1 MAEIICNKNRGYK
14 WMNEK
19 GIYFKGYLQTENGE
33 IWRAEQAI
41 EQLYGIDSFEAFRKY
56 LQNIYGVFAIIM
68 EHGSETWLASDV
80 AGSMPLYYTD
90 DSKVIADDVD
100 AIIKSGNGYEKLDS
114 LRAFELYATSYVG
127 YSNTVYRHIKQI
139 QIGSVCRV
147 DNNSTVEIPYYVHA
161 GRAFDRSEETAIQ
174 ELHEKTQ
181 AMMKRVIAAVEG
193 RPVVISL
200 SGGYDSRYVACSL
213 KDNGVDNVICYT
225 YGREGSFEVEQSRK
239 VANALGYKWYNVQ
252 YNDSEIKALI
262 HEDGYFDYSNRP
274 DYITYLQNYHAVKK
288 LKEMEKLPEN
298 AVFITGLCNDMPTGF
313 YIPDRK
319 EVEQFGFS
327 NEGAAEYNVQ
337 QRFVKFKITEEA
349 ERKYKDDIL
358 KFLREMGVSVT
369 DYESFV
375 SALDCIE
382 TSGFHTHCYLNMNT
396 VHDYFG
402 YEWILPCWDH
412 DMLTY
417 WYSLVPKLRIGQ
429 YLYEKYITEHIGR
442 KYGVGT
448 KKHLNLSAP
457 TPFLD
462 KMKRICG
469 GILVRITYPLGIPI
483 RRNTD
488 VNNFAMFEVELYKA
502 ISQKNAI
509 KADRAGIILL
519 LTIFIMERRY
529 GKNWYR
535 NIKKYLK

>member
-1 MAEIICNKNRGYK
+1 M
-14 WMNEK
+14 
-19 GIYFKGYLQTENGE
+19 
-33 IWRAEQAI
+33 
-41 EQLYGIDSFEAFRKY
+41 
-56 LQNIYGVFAIIM
+56 FAIII

-80 AGSMPLYYTD
+80 AGSIPLYYTD
-90 DSKVIADDVD
+90 DSKIIADDVD
-100 AIIKSGNGYEKLDS
+100 ELLRSAGTYEELDS

-127 YSNTVYRHIKQI
+127 YNNTVYRHIKQI
-139 QIGSVCRV
+139 QIGSACRI

-161 GRAFDRSEETAIQ
+161 GKVCDRSVEAAMQ
-174 ELHEKTQ
+174 ELYERTQ
-181 AMMKRVIAAVEG
+181 AMMKRVIAAAEG

-239 VANALGYKWYNVQ
+239 VADALGYKWYNVQ
-252 YNDSEIKALI
+252 YNDSEIRELI
-262 HEDGYFDYSNRP
+262 HEEEYLDYSNRP
-274 DYITYLQNYHAVKK
+274 DYVAYLQNYHAVKK
-288 LKEMEKLPEN
+288 LKETGMIPDK

-313 YIPDRK
+313 YIPDIK
-319 EVEQFGFS
+319 KAEQFGFS
-327 NEGAAEYNVQ
+327 NKGAAEYNVR
-337 QRFVKFKITEEA
+337 QRFVKFNITEEA

-358 KFLREMGVSVT
+358 KFLQGMDITVK
-369 DYESFV
+369 DYEGFV

-382 TSGFHTHCYLNMNT
+382 TSGFHTHCYLNMNA
-396 VHDYFG
+396 VHDFFG

-412 DMLTY
+412 EMLTY
-417 WYSLVPKLRIGQ
+417 WYSLSPGLRKGQ
-429 YLYEKYITEHIGR
+429 YLYEKYITEHIGG

-462 KMKRICG
+462 RMKRICG
-469 GILVRITYPLGIPI
+469 GILVRITYPLGIPL

-502 ISQKNAI
+502 ICQKSAI
-509 KADRAGIILL
+509 KADRAGVILL
-519 LTIFIMERRY
+519 LTIFMMERRY
-529 GKNWYR
+529 GKTWYR
-535 NIKKYLK
+535 EIKRYLQ

>member
-1 MAEIICNKNRGYK
+1 MAEIICNKNRGYRWTK
-14 WMNEK
+14 NK
-19 GIYFKGYLQTENGE
+19 GIYFKGYLQAEDGE
-33 IWRAEQAI
+33 IWRAEEAI
-41 EQLYGIDSFEAFRKY
+41 DQLLGIESFEEFRKY
-56 LQNIYGVFAIIM
+56 LRNIYGVFAIII

-80 AGSMPLYYTD
+80 AGSIPLYYTD
-90 DSKVIADDVD
+90 DSKIIADDVD
-100 AIIKSGNGYEKLDS
+100 ELLRSAGTYEELDS

-127 YSNTVYRHIKQI
+127 YNNTVYRHIKQI
-139 QIGSVCRV
+139 QIGSACRI

-161 GRAFDRSEETAIQ
+161 GKVCDRSVEAAMQ
-174 ELHEKTQ
+174 ELYERTQ
-181 AMMKRVIAAVEG
+181 AMMKRVIAAAEG

-239 VANALGYKWYNVQ
+239 VADALGYKWYNVQ
-252 YNDSEIKALI
+252 YNDSEIRELI
-262 HEDGYFDYSNRP
+262 HEEEYLDYSNRP
-274 DYITYLQNYHAVKK
+274 DYVAYLQNYHAVKK
-288 LKEMEKLPEN
+288 LKETGMIPDK

-313 YIPDRK
+313 YIPDIK
-319 EVEQFGFS
+319 KAEQFGFS
-327 NEGAAEYNVQ
+327 NKGAAEYNVR
-337 QRFVKFKITEEA
+337 QRFVKFNITEEA

-358 KFLREMGVSVT
+358 KFLQGMDITVK
-369 DYESFV
+369 DYEGFV

-382 TSGFHTHCYLNMNT
+382 TSGFHTHCYLNMNA
-396 VHDYFG
+396 VHDFFG

-412 DMLTY
+412 EMLTY
-417 WYSLVPKLRIGQ
+417 WYSLSPGLRKGQ
-429 YLYEKYITEHIGR
+429 YLYEKYITEHIGG

-462 KMKRICG
+462 RMKRICG
-469 GILVRITYPLGIPI
+469 GILVRITYPLGIPL

-502 ISQKNAI
+502 ICQKSAI
-509 KADRAGIILL
+509 KADRAGVILL
-519 LTIFIMERRY
+519 LTIFMMERRY
-529 GKNWYR
+529 GKTWYR
-535 NIKKYLK
+535 EIKRYLQ